1 MSGDFDGDDPLELLL
16 REWQQ
21 VGFWLWTFL
30 AVGAMALF
38 VLPRVPNVG
47 LLVFGAGLGQ
57 ALLKLGHVLVVSANE
72 LRKELRAQRR
82 PPVREES
89 PPADADQRRR

>member
-1 MSGDFDGDDPLELLL
+1 MSGDFDGDDPLVILL

-38 VLPRVPNVG
+38 VLPQRPHVG

-57 ALLKLGHVLVVSANE
+57 ALLKLGHVWIVSANE

-82 PPVREES
+82 PAGPDEPPVAG
-89 PPADADQRRR
+89 PAQRRR